1 MKQVL
6 VVGLLF
12 VCNAALAA
20 IHPSGNGIVISDIS
34 GSSQKNSPETV
45 TRFFKQGEIP
55 HYAQAVVNS
64 MPLLTQCD
72 VKNRWQDGSVKFAI
86 ISFVVPQIDSQ
97 EALITFRDQVSGNNT
112 GYLTEADMLGN
123 AYNFEATMNLSAFHL
138 LVERSHCHCGDR

>member
-6 VVGLLF
+6 VIGLLF

-64 MPLLTQCD
+64 TPLLTQCD
-72 VKNRWQDGSVKFAI
+72 VKNRWQDGSVKFAL
-86 ISFVVPQIDSQ
+86 ISFIVPRIDSKGT
-97 EALITFRDQVSGNNT
+97 LVTFRDQATGNNA
-112 GYLTEADMLGN
+112 GYLTQADMLSS
-123 AYNFEATMNLSAFHL
+123 AYDFEATMSL
-138 LVERSHCHCGDR
+138 LGATHPMIS